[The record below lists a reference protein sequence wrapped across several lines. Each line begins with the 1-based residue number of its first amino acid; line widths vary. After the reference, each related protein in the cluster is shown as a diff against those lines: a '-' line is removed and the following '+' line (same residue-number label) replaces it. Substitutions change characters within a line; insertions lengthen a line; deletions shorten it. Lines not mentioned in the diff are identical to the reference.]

1 MPDSRR
7 RIDVHFHA
15 VPEAFKHAASAAG
28 RGATIA
34 SGFPEWSNEA
44 ALALMDRTGIETAVT
59 SISQPGVHFGDDA
72 QARGL
77 ARLCNEDAAARMQRW
92 PTRFGAFATL
102 PLPDVDGACAEIA
115 YALDVLRLD
124 GVCLLASYGERFI
137 GDAQFEPVL
146 QELHARGAVVFLHPN
161 FHPSSRGLGWSLPA
175 FLTEFPFDTTRAAAQ
190 LVFSGATRRYSNIRF
205 ILAHAGGTLPYL
217 AWRLSLAPMIDRR
230 FADRSGEDI
239 LGRSPPLLVRHRAG
253 RRRAGAGGLE
263 RGGRSRAGAV
273 RQRLALL
280 SGVRRRGHG
289 RRGDRRAERL
299 APDGRGD
306 RPAPCAGTVSS
317 AEVGRRAR
325 IRPAYP
331 ADNAHR
337 LATPAPL
344 ATLGLDDRHTLD

>member
-239 LGRSPPLLVRHRAG
+239 LGEVRRFWFDTAQA
-253 RRRAGAGGLE
+253 AGAPVLAALNEVADPE
-263 RGGRSRAGAV
+263 RVLFGSDWPYCPESVVEATGAAVTAAQSAWPRMAAGIDRRHA
-273 RQRLALL
+273 LALFPRL
-280 SGVRRRGHG
+280 RSG
-289 RRGDRRAERL
+289 DEL
-299 APDGRGD
+299 
-306 RPAPCAGTVSS
+306 
-317 AEVGRRAR
+317 E
-325 IRPAYP
+325 
-331 ADNAHR
+331 
-337 LATPAPL
+337 
-344 ATLGLDDRHTLD
+344 